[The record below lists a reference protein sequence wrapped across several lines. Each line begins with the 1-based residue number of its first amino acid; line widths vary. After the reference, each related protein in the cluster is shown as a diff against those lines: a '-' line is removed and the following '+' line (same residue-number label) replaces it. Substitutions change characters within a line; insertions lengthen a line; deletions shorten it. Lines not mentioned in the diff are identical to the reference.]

1 MHCTDMTFAN
11 GNASSGGALFVGESS
26 VRLSGATAF
35 TGNVATN
42 DTTDDGGHGG
52 AIFAAYSTLV
62 FDGSGDATLTVN
74 SASWDGGAIYALWSD
89 ISWESHES
97 NVFSDNFADR
107 NGGAIYTHGST
118 VSWDGDG
125 THFSYNSANAGGAVY
140 AYDSTVSW
148 RGDDTYLSSNLA
160 NDGAAIYADASTV
173 SWDGDGTEFSHNSAD
188 SQGGAIHA
196 AAGSIVYW
204 DGDGTEFSFNSA
216 DSDGGAIYIS
226 FSTVYWDGDDTEF
239 THNYGGQGGSIRAYD
254 SNMSWIGNGTRFS
267 SSSSSEGGAM
277 YVTRAN
283 LSWDGNGTHFNNNSA
298 SFTGGAI
305 RATESK
311 ASWHGDMTFFSN
323 NSASDVGGAI
333 NMDYGGSLW
342 CDGNT
347 IFSNNVAGGD
357 GGALALTAV
366 QAHDYFIP
374 VVHMS
379 GGAFV
384 GNTAAG
390 DGGAT
395 YMSDIEG
402 RHNFEDITYES
413 NSATNGGAVAASRT
427 EATVMF
433 SRCSFLG
440 NTASKNGG
448 AVETF
453 DGSEQFTSSF
463 FEGNSADAG
472 GALSLI
478 GGTANVSGCSFLSNS
493 ALTRGFAIAVVGS
506 ATIGRSSFEDNALHC
521 AAGFFLQ
528 DIHEDEGTSI
538 SRYDAACLDCPD
550 WEECHNCT
558 IGTADVLPT
567 CSRPLEHTTAEVPGV
582 TFETLSISPGYWRAT
597 NQSDKILPCFNAGA
611 CNGGETGADLFCAH
625 GYMGPYC
632 AVCGDG
638 YSPSLAH
645 TCTRCSR
652 SRRQGLMVAT
662 VFAALLAVCATGATF
677 RYLLSTEFEEKNIG
691 CFRKTFRAIPLQAFK
706 IIIVVW
712 QILTQ
717 FAAAANVTYPRV
729 YQDLLSAIDIINV
742 DLGSM
747 ISAGCLWSGV
757 DFHDRLLVSTIGP
770 LLAIGMLAL
779 TYLVALRRNATAGHA
794 VIEKIRHKHVTVLL
808 FVTFLVYSSVS
819 SMVFKTFACDSL
831 DDGNNYL
838 RADYRILCSTSK
850 HLALQVYAGVMA
862 VVYPVGIPLL
872 YATLLFKHREILVS
886 ASADKAAAQPISS
899 LWEAYKPERF
909 YYEVIECGRRIM
921 LTGVAV
927 FIYPNDAAQIAI
939 TILIAVFFFAVFD
952 ILSPYTSEFDMWLSR
967 GGQGVVFLS
976 MFDLLL
982 LKVDVSHERSQ
993 SQQAYAGV
1001 LVAGHALMFLAISVE
1016 VVGICC
1022 ASRRNRVMEEDKAF
1036 LSFPGLRARA
1046 TSDEAPVFERSPAS

>member
-11 GNASSGGALFVGESS
+11 GNASSGGAMFVGASS
-26 VRLSGATAF
+26 VRFSGATAF

-42 DTTDDGGHGG
+42 DTTDDGGQGG

-74 SASWDGGAIYALWSD
+74 SASRDGGAIYVLWSD
-89 ISWESHES
+89 ISWESSES
-97 NVFSDNFADR
+97 NVFSDNVADR
-107 NGGAIYTHGST
+107 DGGAIYTHGST
-118 VSWDGDG
+118 VSWNGDG
-125 THFSYNSANAGGAVY
+125 THFSYNSATLGGAVY

-148 RGDDTYLSSNLA
+148 SGDGTYLSSNLA
-160 NDGAAIYADASTV
+160 NHGAAIYADSSTV
-173 SWDGDGTEFSHNSAD
+173 SWDGDGTEFSHNLAD

-196 AAGSIVYW
+196 AAGSTVYW
-204 DGDGTEFSFNSA
+204 DGDGTEFSFNLA
-216 DSDGGAIYIS
+216 YSDGGAIYTD

-254 SNMSWIGNGTRFS
+254 SKMSWIGDGTHFS

-277 YVTRAN
+277 YVTRTN
-283 LSWDGNGTHFNNNSA
+283 VSWDGNGTHFSNNSA
-298 SFTGGAI
+298 SFAGGAI
-305 RATESK
+305 RAGESTV
-311 ASWHGDMTFFSN
+311 SWHGEMTFFSN
-323 NSASDVGGAI
+323 NSASDDGGAI
-333 NMDYGGSLW
+333 NMDYAGGLW

-347 IFSNNVAGGD
+347 IFSNNIAGGD
-357 GGALALTAV
+357 GGALALYGLQAQDYLVPAV
-366 QAHDYFIP
+366 N
-374 VVHMS
+374 MS

-384 GNTAAG
+384 GNIAAG

-395 YMSDIEG
+395 YMSDIEDPYYIV
-402 RHNFEDITYES
+402 EDIIYES
-413 NSATNGGAVAASRT
+413 NSATNGGAVAASRSSAGT
-427 EATVMF
+427 F

-453 DGSEQFTSSF
+453 DGSEQFASSL
-463 FEGNSADAG
+463 FEDVG

-478 GGTANVSGCSFLSNS
+478 GGTANVSGCSFLSNLAS
-493 ALTRGFAIAVVGS
+493 TRGFAIAVVGS
-506 ATIGRSSFEDNALHC
+506 ATIGLSLFEDNALHC

-538 SRYDAACLDCPD
+538 SRYEAACLDCPD

-558 IGTADVLPT
+558 IVAADVLPT
-567 CSRPLEHTTAEVPGV
+567 CSRPLEHTTADVSGV
-582 TFETLSISPGYWRAT
+582 TFETLSISPGYWRVT
-597 NQSDKILPCFNAGA
+597 NQSDKILPCFNADA
-611 CNGGETGADLFCAH
+611 CNGGETGAALFCDH

-662 VFAALLAVCATGATF
+662 VFAALLAVCATVATF
-677 RYLLSTEFEEKNIG
+677 RYLLSTEFEERNMSGFHRRI
-691 CFRKTFRAIPLQAFK
+691 FRAIPLQSFK

-729 YQDLLSAIDIINV
+729 YQDFLSAIDVINV

-747 ISAGCLWSGV
+747 ISAGCLWSGI
-757 DFHDRLLVSTIGP
+757 DFHDRVLVSTIGP

-794 VIEKIRHKHVTVLL
+794 IVEKIRHKHVTVLL

-819 SMVFKTFACDSL
+819 SMVFQTFACDSL

-838 RADYRILCSTSK
+838 RADYRILCTTSK
-850 HLALQVYAGVMA
+850 HLALQVYAGVMV

-872 YATLLFKHREILVS
+872 YAILLFQHRDILAN
-886 ASADKAAAQPISS
+886 ASADKAAAQPIAS

-921 LTGVAV
+921 LTGVVV

-967 GGQGVVFLS
+967 GGQVVVFLS

-1001 LVAGHALMFLAISVE
+1001 LVAGHVLMFLAISVE
-1016 VVGICC
+1016 VVGICY

-1046 TSDEAPVFERSPAS
+1046 TSDETSVFERSPAL

>member
-1 MHCTDMTFAN
+1 MANSLSNCVRVLVFVHVQRVRVLGVVHDQPVGHLHLRKRSLAVFVRRASRLQMGLFQALNVGFLVAVATAQATLPCSLDTSLWTVASSEDAVTLATLLRCSDGDFAVQWVGEVIVTETIRVTNGTSLNITGDGSGATANGDHTTQLFVVEGGSSMHCTDMTFAN
-11 GNASSGGALFVGESS
+11 GNASSGGAMFVGESS
-26 VRLSGATAF
+26 VRFSGATAF
-35 TGNVATN
+35 TGNVATD

-62 FDGSGDATLTVN
+62 FDGSGDATLTTN
-74 SASWDGGAIYALWSD
+74 SASRDGGAIYVLWSD
-89 ISWESHES
+89 ISWESSES
-97 NVFSDNFADR
+97 NVFSDNVADR

-125 THFSYNSANAGGAVY
+125 THLSYNSGTLGGAVY

-148 RGDDTYLSSNLA
+148 NGDGTYLTSNSA
-160 NDGAAIYADASTV
+160 NDGGAIYADASTV
-173 SWDGDGTEFSHNSAD
+173 SWDGDATEFSHNSAD
-188 SQGGAIHA
+188 SQGGVIHA
-196 AAGSIVYW
+196 APGSTVYW
-204 DGDGTEFSFNSA
+204 DGDGTKFSFNLA
-216 DSDGGAIYIS
+216 YSDGGAIYTHL
-226 FSTVYWDGDDTEF
+226 STVYWDGDDTEF
-239 THNYGGQGGSIRAYD
+239 TNNYGGQGGSIRAYD
-254 SNMSWIGNGTRFS
+254 SNMSWIGDGTQFS

-277 YVTRAN
+277 YVTRTN
-283 LSWDGNGTHFNNNSA
+283 LSWDGNGTHFSNISA
-298 SFTGGAI
+298 SFAGGAI
-305 RATESK
+305 RAGDSIL
-311 ASWHGDMTFFSN
+311 SWHGEMTFFSN
-323 NSASDVGGAI
+323 NSASDDGGAI
-333 NMDYGGSLW
+333 NMDSAGSLW

-347 IFSNNVAGGD
+347 IFSNNIAGGD
-357 GGALALTAV
+357 GGALSVILV
-366 QAHDYFIP
+366 QAQDYLIP

-395 YMSDIEG
+395 YISDIED
-402 RHNFEDITYES
+402 RYNFEDITYES
-413 NSATNGGAVAASRT
+413 NSATNGGAVAASRA
-427 EATVMF
+427 EATGTF

-453 DGSEQFTSSF
+453 DGSEQFTSSLF
-463 FEGNSADAG
+463 KGNSAD
-472 GALSLI
+472 
-478 GGTANVSGCSFLSNS
+478 
-493 ALTRGFAIAVVGS
+493 
-506 ATIGRSSFEDNALHC
+506 
-521 AAGFFLQ
+521 
-528 DIHEDEGTSI
+528 
-538 SRYDAACLDCPD
+538 
-550 WEECHNCT
+550 
-558 IGTADVLPT
+558 
-567 CSRPLEHTTAEVPGV
+567 
-582 TFETLSISPGYWRAT
+582 
-597 NQSDKILPCFNAGA
+597 
-611 CNGGETGADLFCAH
+611 
-625 GYMGPYC
+625 C

-662 VFAALLAVCATGATF
+662 VFAALIAVCATVATF
-677 RYLLSTEFEEKNIG
+677 RYLLSTEFEERNIG
-691 CFRKTFRAIPLQAFK
+691 CFHRKTFQAIPLQSFK

-729 YQDLLSAIDIINV
+729 YQDFLSAIDVINV

-747 ISAGCLWSGV
+747 ISAGCLWSGI
-757 DFHDRLLVSTIGP
+757 DFHDRLLVSTIAP
-770 LLAIGMLAL
+770 LLAIGMLAS

-794 VIEKIRHKHVTVLL
+794 IIEIIRHKHVTVLL

-819 SMVFKTFACDSL
+819 SMVFQTFACDSL

-838 RADYRILCSTSK
+838 RADYRILCTTSK
-850 HLALQVYAGVMA
+850 HLALQVYAGVMV

-872 YATLLFKHREILVS
+872 YAILLFQHRDILAN
-886 ASADKAAAQPISS
+886 ASADKAGAQPIAS

-921 LTGVAV
+921 LTGVVV

-967 GGQGVVFLS
+967 GGQVVVFLS

-1001 LVAGHALMFLAISVE
+1001 LVAGHVLMFLAISAE
-1016 VVGICC
+1016 VVGICY

-1046 TSDEAPVFERSPAS
+1046 TSNETPVFLRSPAS